1 MYLRRE
7 EVLTKKDKKYCFYFF
22 FGRRKQNKNIM
33 CMYCTTKQN
42 QTKTLNTHS
51 RAHSYALA
59 LSLFP
64 SLFLSAVAQLAL
76 KITCRRNVLLNRV
89 FLLLR
94 LKISCNLPLR
104 HTFFNCSCL
113 PFLYLFFA
121 FFSFLSS
128 CCKSKLWVFFV
139 LNLNIS
145 L

>member
-7 EVLTKKDKKYCFYFF
+7 EVLTKKDKKYCFYLFF
-22 FGRRKQNKNIM
+22 RQ
-33 CMYCTTKQN
+33 TQTKQKYN
-42 QTKTLNTHS
+42 VYVLYNLTKLDKNSQHSFS
-51 RAHSYALA
+51 RALLRSRT

-94 LKISCNLPLR
+94 LKISCNLLLR

-128 CCKSKLWVFFV
+128 CCKSKLWVFFCFKFKH
-139 LNLNIS
+139 
-145 L
+145 